1 MIDNFLFI
9 FWLIGALVS
18 TYMTFKYAD
27 IVDVILF
34 NYYNKN
40 ISGIFFVIF
49 SIISYT
55 VLSWIGAIATY
66 LIFRID
72 HEK

>member
-49 SIISYT
+49 AIISYT

-66 LIFRID
+66 LIFGIN

>member
-40 ISGIFFVIF
+40 
-49 SIISYT
+49 Y
-55 VLSWIGAIATY
+55 Y
-66 LIFRID
+66 
-72 HEK
+72 EKKYIK